1 MGEIIKFPNP
11 KDKNSDEKN
20 SEKIPNYFHGIAV
33 TGLVALFLFA
43 LVINLNLQNR
53 KQKSR
58 NIASIP
64 DSSENSNLDQYILE
78 SLTASNK
85 NLELIFAKKPTY
97 EDRLVFGTLVGN
109 YNIEKKNDRVISIHV
124 KKGLKGLSTSKLPIL
139 LSQYKQTLGLKAL
152 KFKLISQSLEKNSN
166 KLTYSLSVKD
176 KKVGS
181 LSLNVTP
188 ENKIL
193 GFTTEFQ

>member
-1 MGEIIKFPNP
+1 MGEIIKFPNS

-20 SEKIPNYFHGIAV
+20 SEKIPNYFHGLAV

-85 NLELIFAKKPTY
+85 NLELIFAKKNP
-97 EDRLVFGTLVGN
+97 LM
-109 YNIEKKNDRVISIHV
+109 
-124 KKGLKGLSTSKLPIL
+124 
-139 LSQYKQTLGLKAL
+139 
-152 KFKLISQSLEKNSN
+152 
-166 KLTYSLSVKD
+166 
-176 KKVGS
+176 
-181 LSLNVTP
+181 
-188 ENKIL
+188 KIA
-193 GFTTEFQ
+193 